1 MAENKFLK
9 NGKKPTIQLLVFDVT
24 GLLEGVRRGVVVRG
38 TDDVGDDGEVDDDE
52 VDDDVP
58 GVVEIRL

>member
-1 MAENKFLK
+1 ME
-9 NGKKPTIQLLVFDVT
+9 KPTIQLLVFDVT
-24 GLLEGVRRGVVVRG
+24 GLLEGVRMGVVVRG